1 MSATNVP
8 KADGT
13 LTERHAD
20 DAYMTPRWC
29 IGAILPHLGRAHRTL
44 DPCCGDGA
52 ILDAFGVGAAYG
64 IEIDPGRES
73 MARAKGH
80 EVVCADALALP
91 PTLWRRPD
99 RIVTNPPFA
108 LALPFLERALAEVA
122 EGGTVAFLLR
132 LAWMAG
138 RKRAAFHR
146 AHPSDVYVLS
156 KRPSFTANG
165 KSDSAEYAWFCFG
178 PGRGGRWSVLD
189 VESRDEL
196 PASTA
201 GEGASE

>member
-20 DAYMTPRWC
+20 DFYATPRWC
-29 IGAILPHLGRAHRTL
+29 IDAILPHLGRAHRTL

-52 ILDAFGVGAAYG
+52 ILEAVRPFGHAYG
-64 IEIDPGRES
+64 IEIDEGRAEA
-73 MARAKGH
+73 ARAKCH
-80 EVVCADALALP
+80 VVKVADALALP
-91 PTLWRRPD
+91 RGAWDQPD
-99 RIVTNPPFA
+99 AIVTNPPFA

-138 RKRAAFHR
+138 QKRAAFHR

-156 KRPSFTANG
+156 RRPSFTANG

-178 PGRGGRWSVLD
+178 PGRGGRWFVLD
-189 VESRDEL
+189 
-196 PASTA
+196 
-201 GEGASE
+201 EGAR